1 MKNITAIPALSLAA
15 ILTLAACAGS
25 PAGQPATT
33 GTSGS
38 SSAPAAGKTPAT
50 TASSAPAPPTAASKE
65 PDLGNPE
72 SVAAAFI
79 AGAYAWDATKDT
91 TRTDALKRV
100 ADLATPKFA
109 QTFVTPQRSSSAAE
123 WMAAAQHQA
132 VSVPA
137 IARIPDARTSVQDTA
152 APFRILAFRVQWT
165 WEGTDRVRLAGG
177 DELAT
182 VTVDKNGSGIW
193 QVTGYSTT
201 VTGQ

>member
-1 MKNITAIPALSLAA
+1 LKNITAFPALSLAA
-15 ILTLAACAGS
+15 ILALSACAGS
-25 PAGQPATT
+25 PATHPAT
-33 GTSGS
+33 SPAS
-38 SSAPAAGKTPAT
+38 VAAAPEKAPST
-50 TASSAPAPPTAASKE
+50 TASSSAAPPSAPSQGA
-65 PDLGNPE
+65 DLGNPE

-79 AGAYAWDATKDT
+79 SGAYAWDATKDT

-100 ADLATPKFA
+100 ANLATPKFA
-109 QTFVTPQRSSSAAE
+109 ETFVPPQRSSSAAE

-137 IARIPDARTSVQDTA
+137 IAAIPDGQTSVQDTT
-152 APFRILAFRVQWT
+152 APFRILAYRVQWT
-165 WEGTDRVRLAGG
+165 WEGPDRVQLAGG